1 MSFFVTPFKASN
13 LRERSGSIASFLSAG
28 GEGVCLLDVISCLFF
43 VDLLEV
49 VELGYVLRWFGGW
62 QLLDQASRDYHFRN
76 PATLK
81 VEM

>member
-1 MSFFVTPFKASN
+1 MSSGCNILFV
-13 LRERSGSIASFLSAG
+13 
-28 GEGVCLLDVISCLFF
+28 F

-49 VELGYVLRWFGGW
+49 VKLGYVLRWFGGW

-81 VEM
+81 VGKKIIETIESIFIRRFFRI

>member
-1 MSFFVTPFKASN
+1 MSSGCNILFV
-13 LRERSGSIASFLSAG
+13 
-28 GEGVCLLDVISCLFF
+28 F

-81 VEM
+81 VGKKMV

>member
-1 MSFFVTPFKASN
+1 MSSGCNILFV
-13 LRERSGSIASFLSAG
+13 
-28 GEGVCLLDVISCLFF
+28 F

-49 VELGYVLRWFGGW
+49 VELGYVLRWFGGGLGW

-81 VEM
+81 VGKKMV